1 MLRLTNVY
9 GPRQHL
15 EREGLGFL
23 PVFVRQALL
32 GEEIVL
38 FGDGTQ
44 RRDCVHVDDVVEAL
58 LLAAVDAG
66 GGRRDA
72 STSATPTR

>member
-32 GEEIVL
+32 GEDIVL
-38 FGDGTQ
+38 YGDGTQ
-44 RRDCVHVDDVVEAL
+44 RRDCVHVDDVVDAL
-58 LLAAVDAG
+58 LAR
-66 GGRRDA
+66 GRPRPTPRA
-72 STSATPTR
+72 RSSTSATRTR